1 MSGAYSK
8 PMPWAGGGA
17 TKPPMANNYLDSHG
31 LNPGTKLMGSHGL
44 NPGTTTTWT
53 AMALTQVKKNE
64 WTATALTQ
72 VQQPPG
78 HWTAMA
84 LTQVQQ
90 LPGQPPGLNP
100 GTTTSGQP
108 WP

>member
-1 MSGAYSK
+1 MFWPESTTCHLKPNPSHATVPLMALGWGKGNDGSQLIELNSWIRRMSGAYSK

-31 LNPGTKLMGSHGL
+31 LNPGT
-44 NPGTTTTWT
+44 TTT
-53 AMALTQVKKNE
+53 
-64 WTATALTQ
+64 
-72 VQQPPG
+72 
-78 HWTAMA
+78 WTAMA

-90 LPGQPPGLNP
+90 LPGQP
-100 GTTTSGQP
+100 